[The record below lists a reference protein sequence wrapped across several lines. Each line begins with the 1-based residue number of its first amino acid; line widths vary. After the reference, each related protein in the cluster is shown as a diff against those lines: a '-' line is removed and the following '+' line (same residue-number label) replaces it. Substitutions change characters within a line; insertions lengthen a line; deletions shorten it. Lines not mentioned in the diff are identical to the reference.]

1 MENSEQLPLTLT
13 DVLSNAVVLRQLTPH
28 IPVREVLRLAVTCKA
43 IRAILYNHSEAWRYL
58 DLNGVQRAIIKTSP
72 IDVGGVSWRAERM
85 DESLTEDEFYAG
97 PLRGILGRLHSKSIL
112 NYVHTLILDGLTV
125 PADLVREIVAEDR
138 YHVLRYIVRPTRS
151 DDTPRLKALY
161 FFGRRDVL
169 SPSATTKQLSP
180 PDPPALGVMSSAG
193 AQIGAD
199 WNQRSQHH
207 LIPKI
212 LDDQSRWY
220 GCNGRAMKRPYSE
233 WAETLQVCRGLVN
246 FDAVLCRGPRHD
258 ITKVASKDFLQPT
271 IATIALGPDG
281 CQDCHSS
288 PEGPAVF
295 GECVH
300 DALPLL
306 APVPLHSSTVRG
318 CVRPEP
324 QEDGKFPHLILRC
337 EDCLRGRWCE
347 QCNRWWCE
355 NCYQE
360 PPSRVSLRTEMQ
372 HLEMQED
379 LQREGW
385 AAVNNAPN
393 GNQVKA
399 PSSRPVQS
407 YVVHSNIGVHRD
419 CWVCGRTCAHCKS
432 TLVRQCERCREEY
445 CALHDENCSET
456 KCGWCAFTGRRTRV
470 VPDL

>member
-1 MENSEQLPLTLT
+1 MESAKKLPMTLV
-13 DVLSNAVVLRQLTPH
+13 DVLSNAVVLRQVTPH
-28 IPVREVLRLAVTCKA
+28 IPARELLRLAVTCKA
-43 IRAILYNHSEAWRYL
+43 IREILYNHSEAWRYL
-58 DLNGVQRAIIKTSP
+58 DITGVKRAIINTSP
-72 IDVGGVSWRAERM
+72 IDIGGVSWRSERM

-97 PLRGILGRLHSKSIL
+97 PLRGILGRLHSKRIL
-112 NYVHTLILDGLTV
+112 KYVQTLILDGLTV

-138 YHVLRYIVRPTRS
+138 YHVRVLSLRESKQLNITKLQQVLRYIVRPTRP

-161 FFGRRDVL
+161 FFGQRDVL
-169 SPSATTKQLSP
+169 IPPAATKQP
-180 PDPPALGVMSSAG
+180 PKPDPPALGVMSSAG

-199 WNQRSQHH
+199 WNQRSQHD

-212 LDDQSRWY
+212 FDDESRWY
-220 GCNGRAMKRPYSE
+220 GCNGRVMKRPYSE
-233 WAETLQVCRGLVN
+233 WAETLQVCRELIS

-271 IATIALGPDG
+271 IATIALGPEG

-295 GECVH
+295 GECAH

-306 APVPLHSSTVRG
+306 APIPLHSSTVRG
-318 CVRPEP
+318 CIRPEP
-324 QEDGKFPHLILRC
+324 QEDGKFPQLILRC

-379 LQREGW
+379 LEREGW

-393 GNQVKA
+393 GNQVKVF
-399 PSSRPVQS
+399 SKLCV
-407 YVVHSNIGVHRD
+407 
-419 CWVCGRTCAHCKS
+419 
-432 TLVRQCERCREEY
+432 ERCLVGEMM
-445 CALHDENCSET
+445 AGAGSN
-456 KCGWCAFTGRRTRV
+456 GMWG
-470 VPDL
+470 